1 MQINVLP
8 TSILDQKEDF
18 CAVCLGSEKL
28 TLKAVTVLSE
38 IAADLIKVVLAFYG
52 NVPLKGHVPDLCGVV
67 PYVQFPGKVRY
78 ILFIPVCGQVV
89 VDLFPAVCDDFKIL

>member
-8 TSILDQKEDF
+8 TGILDQKEDF

-52 NVPLKGHVPDLCGVV
+52 NIMLKGVITKLGRVITDIKFPCEVWHLLAIPILRDVV
-67 PYVQFPGKVRY
+67 
-78 ILFIPVCGQVV
+78 INLFT
-89 VDLFPAVCDDFKIL
+89 AVCNDLQI